1 MNLFNK
7 NNTMDKSVK
16 ESRLEI
22 NKLLNECRN
31 DLREVINILTKLG
44 VLKYTN
50 NLLDLDIEI
59 LKIKMRII
67 HKINMLEKT

>member
-1 MNLFNK
+1 
-7 NNTMDKSVK
+7 MDKSVK

-31 DLREVINILTKLG
+31 DLREVINALTKLG

-50 NLLDLDIEI
+50 NLLDLDMEI

-67 HKINMLEKT
+67 HEINMLEKT

>member
-1 MNLFNK
+1 
-7 NNTMDKSVK
+7 MDKSVK

-50 NLLDLDIEI
+50 NLLDLDMEI

-67 HKINMLEKT
+67 YEINMLEKT

>member
-1 MNLFNK
+1 
-7 NNTMDKSVK
+7 MDKSVK

-50 NLLDLDIEI
+50 NLLDLDMEI
-59 LKIKMRII
+59 LRIKMRII
-67 HKINMLEKT
+67 HEINKFSHSSVV

>member
-1 MNLFNK
+1 
-7 NNTMDKSVK
+7 MDKSVK

-22 NKLLNECRN
+22 NKLLNECRG
-31 DLREVINILTKLG
+31 DLKEVINTLTKLG

-50 NLLDLDIEI
+50 NLLDLDMEI

-67 HKINMLEKT
+67 HEINMLEKT

>member
-1 MNLFNK
+1 ME
-7 NNTMDKSVK
+7 KSVK

-22 NKLLNECRN
+22 NKLLNECRK
-31 DLREVINILTKLG
+31 DLREVINVLTKLG

-50 NLLDLDIEI
+50 NLLDLDMEI

-67 HKINMLEKT
+67 HEINMLEKI

>member
-1 MNLFNK
+1 
-7 NNTMDKSVK
+7 MDKSVK

-50 NLLDLDIEI
+50 NLLDLDMEI
-59 LKIKMRII
+59 LKIKMRIN
-67 HKINMLEKT
+67 HEINMLEKT

>member
-1 MNLFNK
+1 
-7 NNTMDKSVK
+7 MDKSVK

-22 NKLLNECRN
+22 NKLLNECRGH
-31 DLREVINILTKLG
+31 LKEVINTLTKLG

-50 NLLDLDIEI
+50 NLLDLDMEI

-67 HKINMLEKT
+67 HEINMLEKT

>member
-1 MNLFNK
+1 
-7 NNTMDKSVK
+7 MDKSVK

-22 NKLLNECRN
+22 KKLLNECRK

-50 NLLDLDIEI
+50 NLFDLDMEI
-59 LKIKMRII
+59 LRIKMRII
-67 HKINMLEKT
+67 HEINMLEKT

>member
-1 MNLFNK
+1 
-7 NNTMDKSVK
+7 MDKSVK

-31 DLREVINILTKLG
+31 DLKEVINTLTKLG

-50 NLLDLDIEI
+50 NLLDLDMEI

-67 HKINMLEKT
+67 HEINMLEKT

>member
-1 MNLFNK
+1 
-7 NNTMDKSVK
+7 MDKSVK

-67 HKINMLEKT
+67 HEINMLEKT

>member
-1 MNLFNK
+1 
-7 NNTMDKSVK
+7 MDKSVK

-31 DLREVINILTKLG
+31 DLREVINVLTKLG

-50 NLLDLDIEI
+50 NLLDLDMEI

-67 HKINMLEKT
+67 HEINMLEKT

>member
-1 MNLFNK
+1 
-7 NNTMDKSVK
+7 MDKSVK

-22 NKLLNECRN
+22 NKLLNECRK
-31 DLREVINILTKLG
+31 DLREVINVLTKLG

>member
-1 MNLFNK
+1 
-7 NNTMDKSVK
+7 MDKSVK

-22 NKLLNECRN
+22 NKLLNECRK

-50 NLLDLDIEI
+50 NFLDLDMEI

-67 HKINMLEKT
+67 HEINMLEKT

>member
-1 MNLFNK
+1 
-7 NNTMDKSVK
+7 MDKSVK

-22 NKLLNECRN
+22 KKLLNECRN

-50 NLLDLDIEI
+50 NLLDLDMEI
-59 LKIKMRII
+59 LRIKMRII
-67 HKINMLEKT
+67 HEINMLEKT

>member
-1 MNLFNK
+1 
-7 NNTMDKSVK
+7 MDKSVK

-22 NKLLNECRN
+22 NKLLNECRK
-31 DLREVINILTKLG
+31 DLREVINVLTKLG

-50 NLLDLDIEI
+50 NLLDLDMEI

>member
-1 MNLFNK
+1 
-7 NNTMDKSVK
+7 MDKSVK

-67 HKINMLEKT
+67 HEINMLKKT

>member
-1 MNLFNK
+1 
-7 NNTMDKSVK
+7 MDKSVK

-22 NKLLNECRN
+22 NKLLNECRK
-31 DLREVINILTKLG
+31 DLRSVINTLTKLG

-50 NLLDLDIEI
+50 NLLDLDMEI

-67 HKINMLEKT
+67 HEINMLEKT

>member
-1 MNLFNK
+1 
-7 NNTMDKSVK
+7 MDKSVK

-22 NKLLNECRN
+22 NKLLNECRG
-31 DLREVINILTKLG
+31 LLKEVINTLTKLG

-50 NLLDLDIEI
+50 NLLDLDMEI

-67 HKINMLEKT
+67 HEINMLEKT

>member
-1 MNLFNK
+1 
-7 NNTMDKSVK
+7 MDKSVK

-22 NKLLNECRN
+22 NKLLNKCRN
-31 DLREVINILTKLG
+31 DLREAINILTKLG

-50 NLLDLDIEI
+50 NLLDLDMEI

-67 HKINMLEKT
+67 HEINMLEKT

>member
-1 MNLFNK
+1 
-7 NNTMDKSVK
+7 MDKSVK

-22 NKLLNECRN
+22 NKLLNESRN

-50 NLLDLDIEI
+50 NLLDLDMEI

-67 HKINMLEKT
+67 HEINMLEKT

>member
-1 MNLFNK
+1 
-7 NNTMDKSVK
+7 MDKSVK
-16 ESRLEI
+16 ESRLGI

-50 NLLDLDIEI
+50 NLLDLDMEI

-67 HKINMLEKT
+67 HEINMLEKT

>member
-1 MNLFNK
+1 
-7 NNTMDKSVK
+7 MDKSVK

-31 DLREVINILTKLG
+31 DLREVINTLTKLG

-50 NLLDLDIEI
+50 NLLDLDMEI

-67 HKINMLEKT
+67 HEINMLEKT

>member
-1 MNLFNK
+1 
-7 NNTMDKSVK
+7 MDKSVK
-16 ESRLEI
+16 ESRIEI

-50 NLLDLDIEI
+50 NLLDLDMEI

-67 HKINMLEKT
+67 HEINMLEKT

>member
-1 MNLFNK
+1 
-7 NNTMDKSVK
+7 MDKSVK

-22 NKLLNECRN
+22 NKLLNESRN
-31 DLREVINILTKLG
+31 ALREVINILTKLG

-50 NLLDLDIEI
+50 NLLDLDMEI

-67 HKINMLEKT
+67 HEINMLEKT

>member
-1 MNLFNK
+1 
-7 NNTMDKSVK
+7 MDKSVK

-22 NKLLNECRN
+22 NKLLNECRK
-31 DLREVINILTKLG
+31 DLRYVINTLTKLG

-50 NLLDLDIEI
+50 NLLDLDMEI

-67 HKINMLEKT
+67 HEINMLEKT

>member
-1 MNLFNK
+1 
-7 NNTMDKSVK
+7 MDKSVK

-50 NLLDLDIEI
+50 NLLDLDMEI

-67 HKINMLEKT
+67 HEINMLEKI